1 MYQKQNDLKRGFYPG
16 KIVYPLLSTLLVL
29 VLFSPAHSTRAQTAA
44 DPLAIFNAFN
54 SANNAGDVEGALN
67 LFTDDA
73 VVKFPPT
80 DTYTGKAELRKW
92 RERAKV
98 TQDRVEVVGPSQV
111 SGNKLTTVI
120 RLFNTEFKAAGIDYL
135 ELIDEVT
142 VQDGK
147 IKELVGNPTP
157 ETLRKLQNRA
167 PAIPAS
173 GQGGGA
179 GPATIGDFSVLALI
193 LFLGFPAVVAAVFLS
208 KLNHRVKD
216 N

>member
-1 MYQKQNDLKRGFYPG
+1 MRLLTRSLPRTSIWSLLLAIGLTLGFASVAG
-16 KIVYPLLSTLLVL
+16 
-29 VLFSPAHSTRAQTAA
+29 AQTAA

-54 SANNAGDVEGALN
+54 STNNAGDVEGALN
-67 LFTDDA
+67 LFTEDA
-73 VVKFPPT
+73 VVKFPPM
-80 DTYTGKAELRKW
+80 DTYTGKAEIRKW
-92 RERAKV
+92 REGAKLH
-98 TQDRVEVVGPSQV
+98 QDRVEVVGPSQV

-120 RLFNTEFKAAGIDYL
+120 RLVNTETKAAGIDYF
-135 ELIDEVT
+135 ELKDEVT

-147 IKELVGNPTP
+147 IKELVGTPTP
-157 ETLRKLQNRA
+157 ETLLKLQKLA
-167 PAIPAS
+167 PAIPAT

-193 LFLGFPAVVAAVFLS
+193 LILGFPAVVAVVFLS